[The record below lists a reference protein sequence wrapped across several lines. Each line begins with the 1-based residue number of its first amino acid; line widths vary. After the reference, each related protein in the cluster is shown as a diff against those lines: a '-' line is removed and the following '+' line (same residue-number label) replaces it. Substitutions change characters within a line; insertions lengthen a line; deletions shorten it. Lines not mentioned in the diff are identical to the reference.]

1 MSDFDNLP
9 NNQRLRLQI
18 ILDGLI
24 EAAVQA
30 ARVQNLGLSEAL
42 SLTLQA
48 VLREAAARSLSR
60 ESIEAIWDHALEEV
74 VPSFVEQNSPIVN

>member
-9 NNQRLRLQI
+9 SNQRLRLQI

-30 ARVQNLGLSEAL
+30 ARVQNIGLSEAL

-48 VLREAAARSLSR
+48 VLREAAARSHSR
-60 ESIEAIWDHALEEV
+60 ESMEAIWDHALEKVATGFTE
-74 VPSFVEQNSPIVN
+74 SPPEMVN